1 MSEIKITIN
10 VLKDIALSESERP
23 FAERQRA
30 IDALSLFH
38 EDSMKAFKEI
48 SKKADNKSLKDR
60 ADLYIQRLEA
70 GAITSL
76 NI

>member
-1 MSEIKITIN
+1 MSDIKTTIK
-10 VLKDIALSESERP
+10 VLKEIAMSESERP

-38 EDSMKAFKEI
+38 EDAMKALKEI
-48 SKKADNKSLKDR
+48 SKKADHKSIKDR

-70 GAITSL
+70 GAVTSL